1 MYSFKT
7 LRIIVARAVHP
18 RTAFF
23 RMSAPC
29 NFVST
34 QVLWRDYRA
43 NQSQGAAYLRTGL
56 PQVHRPNLHRTDP
69 GAGGLAA
76 GLSSRRVL
84 VRLRITG
91 GQPLPKMLRA
101 PNLFW
106 GWVGS
111 RRKRSARCD
120 ALLACTVPRFCE
132 LRKKR
137 YLVGALP
144 SPRFLPTP
152 CYDAERFLK
161 TPILCVH

>member
-56 PQVHRPNLHRTDP
+56 PQVYRPNLHRTDP

-101 PNLFW
+101 PNLFGG
-106 GWVGS
+106 GWVHEGS
-111 RRKRSARCD
+111 VLRDVTPC
-120 ALLACTVPRFCE
+120 LLAQSQGFANSE
-132 LRKKR
+132 KK
-137 YLVGALP
+137 GIWWALYRP
-144 SPRFLPTP
+144 HGSSPRHAMMRRGF
-152 CYDAERFLK
+152 
-161 TPILCVH
+161 